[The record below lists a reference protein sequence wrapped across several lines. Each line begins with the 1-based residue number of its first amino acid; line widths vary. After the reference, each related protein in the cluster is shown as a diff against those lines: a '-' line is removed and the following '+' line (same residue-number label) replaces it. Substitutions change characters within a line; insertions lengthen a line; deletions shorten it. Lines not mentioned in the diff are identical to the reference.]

1 MLRQWLSGASLLDLP
16 VVAMCLF
23 LFIFLGVL
31 WRVLRR
37 DTKPGYDRMACL
49 PLQDD
54 VANRSL
60 S

>member
-1 MLRQWLSGASLLDLP
+1 MSGASLLDLP

-23 LFIFLGVL
+23 LFIFLVVL
-31 WRVLRR
+31 WRVMCRS
-37 DTKPGYDRMACL
+37 TKSGYDRMARL

-54 VANRSL
+54 AADRSL